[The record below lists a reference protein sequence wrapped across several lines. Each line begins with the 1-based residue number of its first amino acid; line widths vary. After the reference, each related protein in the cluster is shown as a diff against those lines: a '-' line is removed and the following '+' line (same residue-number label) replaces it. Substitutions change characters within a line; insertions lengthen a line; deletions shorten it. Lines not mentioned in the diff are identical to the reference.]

1 MAPRVPPIH
10 FNGRPCQERPAGGS
24 WSLEPLERHRPFPVE
39 YDRQPCHPVSRKR
52 EERGWRRRAFSPG
65 PHPFRKPRGR
75 LPRSAPPLGRSG
87 LRIHSPGRDGTAFR
101 RSAEGSEQEVG
112 QTVRQ
117 IGNPPL
123 HLHIGRRKSYPD
135 IPLVQRGRTDNQW
148 RHARPKLH
156 GPEASLRAGRG
167 VNRTL
172 PLSPNQAGS
181 CTTGRR
187 AAPRGTGL
195 PGPS

>member
-1 MAPRVPPIH
+1 MVSVIGEANR
-10 FNGRPCQERPAGGS
+10 A
-24 WSLEPLERHRPFPVE
+24 HRFTCATHTFQ
-39 YDRQPCHPVSRKR
+39 RAPVSRTVNVAVGCLDPLHLLVGQGC
-52 EERGWRRRAFSPG
+52 EFILPG
-65 PHPFRKPRGR
+65 ATGQ
-75 LPRSAPPLGRSG
+75 LSAVL
-87 LRIHSPGRDGTAFR
+87 LKEAKL
-101 RSAEGSEQEVG
+101 EVG
-112 QTVRQ
+112 QTFRQ

-195 PGPS
+195 PGLS